1 MEKKKKGHKKICNSD
16 FFLLVTSLGDSSASV
31 FMPQKPKRLIE
42 VRGHDQPQM
51 ESSDFPDL
59 RVTSVSLFLN
69 WNDPVTSLGRREELG
84 VS

>member
-1 MEKKKKGHKKICNSD
+1 
-16 FFLLVTSLGDSSASV
+16 
-31 FMPQKPKRLIE
+31 MPQKPKRLIE